1 MLSHVNIGET
11 NKKLAK
17 ENEDILVKPR
27 EIALISLDF
36 DKRSINISSN
46 ISGFYWTYEFSQTDD
61 INYLPEN
68 ISRLSNYEAG
78 NFYILK
84 ILIILG
90 QIIQII
96 IGSLF

>member
-1 MLSHVNIGET
+1 MNIGET
-11 NKKLAK
+11 NKKLVAK

-36 DKRSINISSN
+36 DKRSINIS
-46 ISGFYWTYEFSQTDD
+46 GFYWTYEFSQTDD

-68 ISRLSNYEAG
+68 TSGLSNYEAG
-78 NFYILK
+78 NLFILK
-84 ILIILG
+84 IKIILG

-96 IGSLF
+96 IGSLL